1 MVVVAVS
8 ALCAVDVGATCR
20 FYRGGQSRGICR
32 EKLAVL
38 CSAPL
43 QRVVRAH
50 FLYFVAGFFA
60 IGLFPACFL
69 IRLRFMRAGRGE
81 LNWAFLFSFD
91 LRKWPLSNVVYLAKK
106 VSSLM
111 RASFDR
117 VQLFLGPYPCV
128 RTLYGCAP
136 CRPGQVGEELSI
148 LREVPW
154 GWAPPYC
161 TVGYIL

>member
-1 MVVVAVS
+1 MSRPEQRCWPPAGKLGVVVVAVPT
-8 ALCAVDVGATCR
+8 LCAGDVVATCR
-20 FYRGGQSRGICR
+20 SYRRGPFPRHSPRC
-32 EKLAVL
+32 LAVL

-50 FLYFVAGFFA
+50 FPYFCRFFA

-69 IRLRFMRAGRGE
+69 IRLHFMRAGRGK

-91 LRKWPLSNVVYLAKK
+91 LRMWPLSNVVYMAKK

-117 VQLFLGPYPCV
+117 VQLFMGPYPCV
-128 RTLYGCAP
+128 RALYGCAP
-136 CRPGQVGEELSI
+136 CRPGQVGEELS
-148 LREVPW
+148 L
-154 GWAPPYC
+154 
-161 TVGYIL
+161 